1 MTAPVD
7 TAAVA
12 AEVQK
17 GVRLF
22 NHGRYLDAQQVWE
35 AAWCCSSPPDR
46 GFLEALVQ
54 LGAGLHMR
62 TRRGAGRGAVHLLSQ
77 AMVALDDYQPS
88 TFGVDVTAAIAEFTA
103 YVDWLRSIDRPH
115 RFIDRLRIPRL
126 R

>member
-7 TAAVA
+7 SAIAAQVK
-12 AEVQK
+12 K

-22 NHGRYLDAQQVWE
+22 NHGCYLAAQRVWE
-35 AAWCCSSPPDR
+35 AAWREASPPDR

-54 LGAGLHMR
+54 LGAGLHLR

-77 AMVALDDYQPS
+77 AMVGLDDYQPS
-88 TFGVDVTAAIAEFTA
+88 HFGVDVTAAIAEFTA
-103 YVDWLRSIDRPH
+103 YVDWLRSLDRPH
-115 RFIDRLRIPRL
+115 RLRDHLRIPRL